1 MTCGHF
7 PDSPSLFS
15 AWVDKP
21 SMLTD
26 CNDDTASPRNGENF
40 MDELDGLMAEWEAL
54 KAREALI
61 ANESRLMWLV
71 LGALY
76 NVVRDNG
83 RCVIEAGSETDKVI
97 TEIVSRVEGWM

>member
-1 MTCGHF
+1 MTGGHF

-15 AWVDKP
+15 AGVDSP

-26 CNDDTASPRNGENF
+26 CNDDDSLTRNGGNF

-71 LGALY
+71 LTAIY

-97 TEIVSRVEGWM
+97 TEIVSRVEGWL